1 MLVSATVA
9 ARIADDALRDAQ
21 AALAPLVL
29 SFRTSSRGTSVPDL
43 AARLRKQLGLGR
55 MKVDGQAQALLD
67 LVEADRKEKCD
78 AILADAKA
86 AARRSCARPTRTRGR
101 GCARPSRRSGCAATR
116 APRRR
121 TRTCRRDDG
130 SRNSSAPRA
139 LLAAGWERLPGELV
153 RRWRMPDLRRAWIAI
168 VVAEACKSLPGRS
181 WRVAHAPDWPV
192 REWTAG
198 NAEFAEAPAAE
209 CAFDADARIGAGMKI
224 SAGGCIVDGTLD
236 GLLSDRA
243 EIGSRLLQLLNEDTS
258 A

>member
-1 MLVSATVA
+1 
-9 ARIADDALRDAQ
+9 
-21 AALAPLVL
+21 
-29 SFRTSSRGTSVPDL
+29 
-43 AARLRKQLGLGR
+43 

-78 AILADAKA
+78 AILVDAKA
-86 AARRSCARPTRTRGR
+86 HRAAILREAHADARKRMREAFAEERLRRDAR
-101 GCARPSRRSGCAATR
+101 AAAAHANLQT
-116 APRRR
+116 RRR
-121 TRTCRRDDG
+121 LAEQQRAG
-130 SRNSSAPRA
+130 A

-198 NAEFAEAPAAE
+198 NAKFAEAPAAE
-209 CAFDADARIGAGMKI
+209 CAFDTDARIGAGMKI